1 MTNKQIY
8 IVSAPK
14 HSGKT
19 TKLTRWSANRNDVFG
34 ILTPMENGNRIF
46 MDAHTKE
53 PFHMEATADETDIL
67 EVGKYRFSKASF
79 DKASG
84 ILLAALKQVKGYII
98 VDEIGPLELRGFG
111 FSATVKAMLEDKKN
125 KMQIVLVV
133 REELLEKV
141 VDYFNLKRF
150 DIVPMTF

>member
-1 MTNKQIY
+1 MTNKQIH
-8 IVSAPK
+8 ILSAQK

-19 TKLTRWSANRNDVFG
+19 TKLMRWSANRNDVFG
-34 ILTPMENGNRIF
+34 ILTPIENGNRIF
-46 MDAHTKE
+46 IDAHTKE
-53 PFHMEATADETDIL
+53 PFHMEATATETDVL

-79 DKASG
+79 DKASA

-98 VDEIGPLELRGFG
+98 VDEIGPLELRSLGFAETIT
-111 FSATVKAMLEDKKN
+111 SMLEDKKN
-125 KMQIVLVV
+125 RMQIVLVV

-141 VDYFNLKRF
+141 VDYFNLERF

>member
-1 MTNKQIY
+1 MTNKQIH
-8 IVSAPK
+8 ILSAPK

-34 ILTPMENGNRIF
+34 ILTPIENGNRIF
-46 MDAHTKE
+46 IDAHTKE
-53 PFHMEATADETDIL
+53 PFHIEATADETDVL

-84 ILLAALKQVKGYII
+84 ILLAALRQVKGYII
-98 VDEIGPLELRGFG
+98 VDEIGPLELQGLGFA
-111 FSATVKAMLEDKKN
+111 ATITAMLTDEKN
-125 KMQIVLVV
+125 KLQIVIVV

-141 VDYFNLKRF
+141 MAYFNLERF